1 MPLRDLF
8 RRKRRDRRRGR
19 EDEGGLTEDDV
30 QRLQRVQRA
39 APSAVKVVRR
49 DDLA

>member
-8 RRKRRDRRRGR
+8 RRRRRS
-19 EDEGGLTEDDV
+19 DELTALSEDDV

-39 APSAVKVVRR
+39 AAKRVRVLR
-49 DDLA
+49 RRGEPAEGR

>member
-8 RRKRRDRRRGR
+8 RRKRPNRHGARG
-19 EDEGGLTEDDV
+19 DEQGLSEEDV
-30 QRLQRVQRA
+30 QRLQRGQRA

-49 DDLA
+49 DQ

>member
-8 RRKRRDRRRGR
+8 RRKRRSRHGERA
-19 EDEGGLTEDDV
+19 EEQGLTEDDV
-30 QRLQRVQRA
+30 QRLQRVQRT

-49 DDLA
+49 DQ

>member
-8 RRKRRDRRRGR
+8 RRRRRDRRRAR
-19 EDEGGLTEDDV
+19 DEEGGLTEEDV

-49 DDLA
+49 EYET